1 MIEIYRDHDFSKVG
15 LYQGILEDA
24 GIETLLRNRN
34 SVTMT
39 TSVPIPSM
47 YPNICVHT
55 PEDASRARELLAVY
69 AESAES
75 ASSVVAA
82 DWECVLCGEGNE
94 GNFTECWSCLADCP
108 ERGVNDED

>member
-55 PEDASRARELLAVY
+55 PEDATRARELLAVY
-69 AESAES
+69 AESA
-75 ASSVVAA
+75 SSEVAA
-82 DWECVLCGEGNE
+82 DWECALCSEGNA
-94 GNFTECWSCLADCP
+94 GNFTECWSCQADCP

>member
-1 MIEIYRDHDFSKVG
+1 MIEIDRNHDFSKVG

-47 YPNICVHT
+47 YPNICGHT
-55 PEDASRARELLAVY
+55 AEDATRARKLLAVY
-69 AESAES
+69 AESA
-75 ASSVVAA
+75 SSEVAA
-82 DWECVLCGEGNE
+82 DWECALCAEGNE
-94 GNFTECWSCLADCP
+94 GNFTECWSCQADCP